1 MNGTRS
7 ITEGAPTHGG
17 ATHGTTSGGASAH
30 VNRREYWV
38 VFLALAVLTAIEVGV
53 VYLPGIGKPA
63 MVTALIGLA
72 VSKAALVGLFFMH
85 LKHETRILKLTVLIP
100 MATPAVYA
108 LVLIADAAW
117 RLLP

>member
-1 MNGTRS
+1 MNATRTVS
-7 ITEGAPTHGG
+7 LAMSTH
-17 ATHGTTSGGASAH
+17 SGKAH
-30 VNRREYWV
+30 VNRKEYGV

-53 VYLPGIGKPA
+53 VYLPGIGKAP
-63 MVTALIGLA
+63 MIVALVGLA

-100 MATPAVYA
+100 MATPALYA
-108 LVLIADAAW
+108 FVLIADAMW